1 VRPLFFSLVLV
12 FLWCQTPALWAQE
25 GRLQQVRE
33 EVRGDDEHAGKKE
46 KTEKAQ
52 RGCDNDD
59 DSVGNWLFG
68 EAFGWL
74 FFKACG
80 APFVLPPA
88 LLGDDYR
95 HDGYFLAHPY
105 QHGLPGFM
113 RIEGFLDE
121 GLPPGASPLD
131 PQGLRTW
138 IGRLTL
144 QESNDF
150 RGLNRVNGQVLLDSS
165 SRFGLQTGWTYLTEG
180 LTGGRHDDMVLGDFD
195 VTFRFAQNEYV
206 QMRTGLGARVLADS
220 RSRWGFNFTYGGD
233 FFPAKPLVLSGVVD
247 LGTLGSAG
255 LVHARGTAG
264 VIFRGWEFFT
274 GYDFMRIGSVN
285 LQGPTLGLR
294 FWF

>member
-1 VRPLFFSLVLV
+1 
-12 FLWCQTPALWAQE
+12 LWALGIACLWWQTPALSAQE

-33 EVRGDDEHAGKKE
+33 EVRGDDEHADKKE
-46 KTEKAQ
+46 KKEKKTRERDSDA
-52 RGCDNDD
+52 DD
-59 DSVGNWLFG
+59 DCLFG
-68 EAFGWL
+68 EL
-74 FFKACG
+74 FWRG
-80 APFVLPPA
+80 LILPFVLPPA
-88 LLGDDYR
+88 LLGDDYH
-95 HDGYFLAHPY
+95 HDGYFLSHPY

-121 GLPPGASPLD
+121 GLPPGSSPLD
-131 PQGLRTW
+131 RKGLRAW

-150 RGLNRVNGQVLLDSS
+150 RGLNRVNGQLLLDSW
-165 SRFGLQTGWTYLTEG
+165 SRFGLQTGWTYLSEG
-180 LTGGRHDDMVLGDFD
+180 LTGGRHDDMVLGDLD
-195 VTFRFAQNEYV
+195 LLFRFAQNEYV
-206 QMRTGLGARVLADS
+206 QMRTRLGARVLADS
-220 RSRWGFNFTYGGD
+220 HSRWGFNITYGGD
-233 FFPAKPLVLSGVVD
+233 FFPAKPLVLSGVLD